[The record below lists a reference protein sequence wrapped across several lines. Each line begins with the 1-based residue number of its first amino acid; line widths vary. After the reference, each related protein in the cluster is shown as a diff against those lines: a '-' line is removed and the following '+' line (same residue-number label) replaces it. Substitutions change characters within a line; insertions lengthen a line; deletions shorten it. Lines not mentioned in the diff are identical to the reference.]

1 MLYETISKDMVN
13 AMKSKDK
20 DTLGTLRLLKS
31 AIDLYLVNNKN
42 EFMFCY
48 VDGEDVVEISNI
60 DEYDMIIPLLANE
73 AIKYLNENK
82 KGN

>member
-1 MLYETISKDMVN
+1 MFEIGKILVIDNMDYVIASKTLCD
-13 AMKSKDK
+13 DK
-20 DTLGTLRLLKS
+20 
-31 AIDLYLVNNKN
+31 IYLYLVNNKN

>member
-1 MLYETISKDMVN
+1 MFEIGKILVIDNMDYVIASKTLCD
-13 AMKSKDK
+13 DK
-20 DTLGTLRLLKS
+20 
-31 AIDLYLVNNKN
+31 IYLYLVNNKN

-48 VDGEDVVEISNI
+48 VYCEDVVEISNI

-73 AIKYLNENK
+73 SIKYLNENK

>member
-1 MLYETISKDMVN
+1 MFEIGKILVIDNMDYVIASKTLCD
-13 AMKSKDK
+13 DK
-20 DTLGTLRLLKS
+20 
-31 AIDLYLVNNKN
+31 IYLYLVNNKN

-73 AIKYLNENK
+73 SIKYLNENK